1 MAVNVTRHQHGDGGS
16 AVVDFVLV
24 GAFVTLV
31 FVAVIQLAAVQHV
44 RNTLIDCAAEG
55 ARFGAL
61 ADRTPE
67 QGAERTR
74 ELIAV
79 SLSDRYAEDVVAG
92 YREVMGLPTVEVTVR
107 APLPVIGL
115 LGPSGVMSVSGHGVR
130 EDG

>member
-1 MAVNVTRHQHGDGGS
+1 MNVSRHQRGDAGS

-79 SLSDRYAEDVVAG
+79 SLSPRYAEDVAAG

-115 LGPSGVMSVSGHGVR
+115 LGPSGALSVSGHGLR

>member
-1 MAVNVTRHQHGDGGS
+1 VAVNVTRHQRGDGGS

-44 RNTLIDCAAEG
+44 RSTLIDCAAEG

>member
-1 MAVNVTRHQHGDGGS
+1 MNVTWHQRGDGGS